1 MKKPGSMRALEDM
14 GRARLSENF
23 FLRDFLHSE
32 IAVIHGIPNI
42 PDDPDLAIAA
52 GRKLCE
58 ELLEPLQATFGRIA
72 IRSAYRNAAVNDFGN
87 RNGLNCASNAASAAD
102 HIWDRRDAEG
112 FMGATASVAIPWVW
126 DRRHEIGGWQTL
138 AWWIHDHLPYASLC
152 FFPKLWAF
160 NIQWHERPRRTIRSY
175 AEPRGLLTKPGMTN
189 HDGSH
194 AQFYAGFPALAP
206 VSAGPAGA

>member
-1 MKKPGSMRALEDM
+1 MKRPQSMRGLEDL
-14 GRARLSENF
+14 GRVRLSHNF

-112 FMGATASVAIPWVW
+112 FMGATATLAIPWVW
-126 DRRHEIGGWQTL
+126 DRRHEIGGWQAL

-175 AEPRGLLTKPGMTN
+175 AEPRGLLTKPGMAN
-189 HDGSH
+189 HEGSH
-194 AQFYAGFPALAP
+194 APFYSGFPELA
-206 VSAGPAGA
+206 SLSSGPAGG